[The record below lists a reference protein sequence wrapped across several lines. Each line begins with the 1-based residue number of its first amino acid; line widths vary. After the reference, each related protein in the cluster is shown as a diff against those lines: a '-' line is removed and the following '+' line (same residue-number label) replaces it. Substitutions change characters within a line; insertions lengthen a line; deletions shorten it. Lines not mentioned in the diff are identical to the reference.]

1 MLLITLLATVLLGL
15 AIVLFTGT
23 MLVYVKAAC
32 LAPSRVS
39 EIRRLRHEGLAA
51 HREEA

>member
-1 MLLITLLATVLLGL
+1 MMFVTILATVLLGL
-15 AIVLFTGT
+15 AIVLFLGT
-23 MLVYVKAAC
+23 LLVYLKTAC
-32 LAPSRVS
+32 AMPSRVA

>member
-1 MLLITLLATVLLGL
+1 MGLLGL

-32 LAPSRVS
+32 LAPSRVA

>member
-1 MLLITLLATVLLGL
+1 MTLVIILATVFLGL
-15 AIVLFTGT
+15 AIVLFLGT
-23 MLVYVKAAC
+23 MLVHCKAAC
-32 LAPSRVS
+32 SAPSRVA

>member
-1 MLLITLLATVLLGL
+1 MLVVTLLAMVLLGL

-32 LAPSRVS
+32 LAPSRVA